1 MSIWLI
7 LLIAEALS
15 GWFGFQIGYVRGM
28 ERMEN
33 KRGRRRA
40 Q

>member
-1 MSIWLI
+1 MSIWLV
-7 LLIAEALS
+7 LLLGE
-15 GWFGFQIGYVRGM
+15 IGGIYVGYYIGMDRGM
-28 ERMEN
+28 KLMEN